1 MSLTEAQKDVVRQ
14 WLVQGLKLSDVQRR
28 LETDF
33 GLRVTYMEVRFLVD
47 DLKVALKDPEP
58 PKKVEPPVVSPAP
71 AAASGLVNQPDSPAN
86 DATLV
91 NVKVTVD
98 RVTRP
103 GALVSGRVT
112 FSDGQGGTWFV
123 DQMGRPG
130 LSADKKGYKPNTTD
144 MQEFQIA
151 LEQELVKLG
160 F

>member
-1 MSLTEAQKDVVRQ
+1 MSLTEAQKEVVRQ
-14 WLVQGLKLSDVQRR
+14 WLAQGLKLSDVQRR

-33 GLRVTYMEVRFLVD
+33 ALRVTYMEVRFLVD

-71 AAASGLVNQPDSPAN
+71 GAPSGLVNQPGSPAD

>member
-1 MSLTEAQKDVVRQ
+1 MAMSLTDAQKDKVRE
-14 WLVQGLKLSDVQRR
+14 WLVQGLKLADVQRR

-58 PKKVEPPVVSPAP
+58 PKKVEPP
-71 AAASGLVNQPDSPAN
+71 AAATPT
-86 DATLV
+86 DAVPGAPLAPTDPTLV
-91 NVKVTVD
+91 GVAVTVD

-130 LSADKKGYKPNTTD
+130 LSADKKGYKPSPAD

-160 F
+160 Y

>member
-58 PKKVEPPVVSPAP
+58 PKKVEPPAPNPAP
-71 AAASGLVNQPDSPAN
+71 SVASGVIDPSAAPAN
-86 DATLV
+86 ETTVV

-130 LSADKKGYKPNTTD
+130 LSADKKGYKPNTAD

-151 LEQELVKLG
+151 LERELVKLG

>member
-1 MSLTEAQKDVVRQ
+1 MSLTEAQKDIVRQ
-14 WLVQGLKLSDVQRR
+14 WLAQGLKLSDVQRR

-58 PKKVEPPVVSPAP
+58 PKKVESPVVNPAVPGLDP
-71 AAASGLVNQPDSPAN
+71 AATPAG
-86 DATLV
+86 DTSV
-91 NVKVTVD
+91 VQVKVTVD

-130 LSADKKGYKPNTTD
+130 LSADKKGYKPNSAD

>member
-1 MSLTEAQKDVVRQ
+1 MSLTEAQKDIVRQ
-14 WLVQGLKLSDVQRR
+14 WLAQGLKLSDVQRR

-58 PKKVEPPVVSPAP
+58 PKKVESPAVNPTAAGLDP
-71 AAASGLVNQPDSPAN
+71 AAIPAG
-86 DATLV
+86 DTSV
-91 NVKVTVD
+91 VQVKVTVD

-103 GALVSGRVT
+103 GALVSGRVI

-130 LSADKKGYKPNTTD
+130 LSADKKGYKPNSAD